1 MLEALKQLVKAQV
14 NCFYCVTLG
23 TSCPLFSTLASR
35 PDRIWGAPAPP
46 KTASNLFSLTPAPP
60 VILGDTEELVEE
72 VTVNASSTVSLRCPA
87 LGNPEPSVSWLQNGL
102 TFSSGSGLE
111 ILEDGHVLQVR
122 EGGQG
127 PPGEQTWLE
136 GTGLNLEQNYPLSG
150 ALLVP

>member
-1 MLEALKQLVKAQV
+1 MLGTPKQLVKAQL
-14 NCFYCVTLG
+14 NHLYCVTLG
-23 TSCPLFSTLASR
+23 THALYSQPWHHGLA
-35 PDRIWGAPAPP
+35 GFGELLHPP
-46 KTASNLFSLTPAPP
+46 KTAFNLFSLTPAPP

-122 EGGQG
+122 ERGQG

-136 GTGLNLEQNYPLSG
+136 GTELNLEQNYPLSG